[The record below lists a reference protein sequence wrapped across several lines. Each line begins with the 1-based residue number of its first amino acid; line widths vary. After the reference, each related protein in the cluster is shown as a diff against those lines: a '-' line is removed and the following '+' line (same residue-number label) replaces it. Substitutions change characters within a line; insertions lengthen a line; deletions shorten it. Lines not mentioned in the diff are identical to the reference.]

1 MFAVVILFPSGMLQ
15 VLQTLATAK
24 KNAESSVTQLPGLL
38 KVPLVSSWH
47 HQLSESDSSLN
58 MATCMWDASEES
70 VHAMPH
76 GCDMSLQMLA
86 KIS

>member
-15 VLQTLATAK
+15 VLQTLAAAE
-24 KNAESSVTQLPGLL
+24 KNAESSVAQLPGLL
-38 KVPLVSSWH
+38 KVPFVSIWY
-47 HQLSESDSSLN
+47 HQQSDSFLN
-58 MATCMWDASEES
+58 MGTWNVSEES

-76 GCDMSLQMLA
+76 GCDMSLQMLT